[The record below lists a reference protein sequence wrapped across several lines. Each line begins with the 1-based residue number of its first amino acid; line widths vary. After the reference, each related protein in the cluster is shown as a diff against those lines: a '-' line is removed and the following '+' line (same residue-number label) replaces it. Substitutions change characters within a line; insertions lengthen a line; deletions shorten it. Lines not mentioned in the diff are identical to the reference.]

1 MCACC
6 YDNIFLYSYMQGMT
20 TQHTAHDMSSYNNPT
35 SSMGYLPVWQ
45 HQYQL
50 PGQEYSVHVSSQNR
64 IQTNAQSDVVRSNS
78 APPVSCIQ
86 DTLSAS
92 ASSLNLPEVMNVDSP
107 SLLIHS
113 SHFSNCVYN
122 CVYVLKC
129 NEKDNRICV

>member
-1 MCACC
+1 
-6 YDNIFLYSYMQGMT
+6 MQGMT

-50 PGQEYSVHVSSQNR
+50 PGQEYSFHVSSQNR

-92 ASSLNLPEVMNVDSP
+92 ASSLNFPEVMNVDSP
-107 SLLIHS
+107 SIYSLES
-113 SHFSNCVYN
+113 F
-122 CVYVLKC
+122 
-129 NEKDNRICV
+129 

>member
-1 MCACC
+1 MITSVLCS
-6 YDNIFLYSYMQGMT
+6 FMQGMT
-20 TQHTAHDMSSYNNPT
+20 TQQTAHDMSSYNNPT
-35 SSMGYLPVWQ
+35 SSMGYLPAWQ

-50 PGQEYSVHVSSQNR
+50 PEQEYSFNVSSHNR

-107 SLLIHS
+107 STYSLES
-113 SHFSNCVYN
+113 F
-122 CVYVLKC
+122 
-129 NEKDNRICV
+129 